1 MKTIVIEQAI
11 YKVTDR
17 EFAVIK
23 GMEKK
28 VKDSAT
34 DYKACFK
41 AEDELNEYLDVAKT
55 LYKFVGTVDFHCQR

>member
-1 MKTIVIEQAI
+1 MKTIIIEQAI

-17 EFAVIK
+17 EFNVIK
-23 GMEKK
+23 AMQQKIKNE
-28 VKDSAT
+28 AA